1 MPKRLAVLA
10 SGTGTLLE
18 AMIVA
23 GVPIEL
29 VVVDRNCRAYSV
41 AVKAGIPAVKHLR
54 TFGRSFDR
62 WVYTDS
68 MVSILQGHKIE
79 LVAMAGF
86 MTVFGPTMF
95 ETQAYAG
102 KVLNTHP
109 SLLPAF
115 PGDHAVRDALAYG
128 VKVSGFTIH
137 WATAELDSG
146 PIVVQEPVYVEEGDT
161 VETLHERI
169 KAQERIAYSE
179 LLHELVSE

>member
-18 AMIVA
+18 AMIAA

-29 VVVDRNCRAYSV
+29 VVVDRNCRAYSL
-41 AVKAGIPAVKHLR
+41 ATDAGITTIKHLR
-54 TFGRSFDR
+54 TFGRAFDR
-62 WVYTDS
+62 WAYTET
-68 MVSILQGHKIE
+68 MVTILRAHQID

-86 MTVFGPTMF
+86 MTIFGPTMF
-95 ETQAYAG
+95 EPEAYG
-102 KVLNTHP
+102 GRVLNTHP

-115 PGDHAVRDALAYG
+115 PGDHAVRDALEYG
-128 VKVSGFTIH
+128 VKVTGFTIH

-179 LLHELVSE
+179 LLHELVTD